1 MSIYEEIKRLRLEAR
16 KQRDT
21 PVVEAYTY
29 IQGELERG
37 GEKFPSDEKTLK
49 ALKKIETAF
58 TESGDTVGQTI
69 ISSLLEKYTPKQ
81 LSEEAIVTLLRS
93 NSFGNVGEAQK
104 YLKANYPGQYDGA
117 VVTRLFKEMQ

>member
-16 KQRDT
+16 KNRDT

-37 GEKFPSDEKTLK
+37 VEKSPSDEKTLK

-58 TESGDTVGQTI
+58 AESGDTVGQTI

-81 LSEEAIVTLLRS
+81 LSEEDIATLLRS
-93 NSFGNVGEAQK
+93 SSFGNVGEAQK
-104 YLKANYPGQYDGA
+104 YFKANYPGQYDGA